1 MVLTLDY
8 VYASVMTFGDL
19 WCRFNKSVLSRS
31 AFYKVVV
38 LTFKSVDR

>member
-8 VYASVMTFGDL
+8 VYESVMTFGDL
-19 WCRFNKSVLSRS
+19 WFRAVLSRS

-38 LTFKSVDR
+38 LTFKFVDR